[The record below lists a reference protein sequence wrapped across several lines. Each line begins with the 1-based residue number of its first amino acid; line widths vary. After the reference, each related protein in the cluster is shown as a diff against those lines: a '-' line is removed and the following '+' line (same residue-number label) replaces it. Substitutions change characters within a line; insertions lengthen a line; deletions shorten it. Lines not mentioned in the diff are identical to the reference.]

1 MKKLALLAAASCTS
15 LLVAAGTT
23 DGHQP
28 LTLQV
33 SPTTAPAPAFVRVR
47 AVIEGSDDNRA
58 LEITA
63 QSPDYF
69 RRSRVDLDG
78 RHAPPLAVFEYANLP
93 PGLYDITAVLVGT
106 GGKRATASRL
116 VYVVP
121 ARGSGH

>member
-15 LLVAAGTT
+15 LLVATGTT
-23 DGHQP
+23 DGTQP

-33 SPTTAPAPAFVRVR
+33 TPTTAPAPAFVRVR

-63 QSPDYF
+63 QSADYF
-69 RRSRVDLDG
+69 RRSSVDLEG
-78 RHAPPLAVFEYANLP
+78 RLAPPLAVFEYANLP

-106 GGKRATASRL
+106 GGKRATVSRR